1 MRTQLRLLYHN
12 TRQHLFKHIQTFQQQ
27 NYYNKDVKSTI
38 TYLTTSKLKKK
49 NNNLKKN
56 PPTTTKTCTNGTIC
70 FISLV
75 KMKILE
81 KQKKLKKTMED
92 GTTI

>member
-27 NYYNKDVKSTI
+27 NYYNNDVKSTI
-38 TYLTTSKLKKK
+38 TYLTTSSLK
-49 NNNLKKN
+49 NNNLKKKKKQHN
-56 PPTTTKTCTNGTIC
+56 KNLYKWYNLFYFSCKNENIGETK
-70 FISLV
+70 
-75 KMKILE
+75 
-81 KQKKLKKTMED
+81 KKKKTMED